1 MNSRPV
7 GNELDPQAL
16 WAAVL
21 STLAERIGP
30 QSFDTWFRP
39 LACAGGDATTLRLLV
54 PNENFGRYL
63 LDSYG
68 DLLRQTAADIR
79 GAPCQLVIATP
90 EPEPDPAPSADTLPV
105 VQAAAL
111 EQAPAGR
118 NWLIENLWMA
128 ETVGFLGSPP
138 KHCKTWLA
146 LEMAVCVASG
156 SPCLGV
162 FPVPHPGPVLLYAAE
177 DSATTVRQRLEA
189 LAAHH
194 QVDFNQLPLW
204 VITADSLRLDQAN
217 DSSRLEATV
226 ARYQPRLLIL
236 DPLIRLHQQDEN
248 ASGPM
253 AALLGFFRFLQRKSR
268 AAIAIIHHSR
278 KNRASS
284 GSGYNL
290 RGSSDFYAWADVF
303 LHLQRRQGR
312 LTLTAEHR
320 SAPSFGPIAIE
331 LIHLDGGHPHLQLV
345 AHDSVLA
352 PDPSTP
358 NTIQPDALCSRILE
372 LLSESS
378 EPRTVSQLRSALRVR
393 NQRLVEALRQLT
405 DQRKIRRLERGYVLQ
420 TT

>member
-1 MNSRPV
+1 MNSPSV
-7 GNELDPQAL
+7 GNEIEPQAL
-16 WAAVL
+16 WSAVL
-21 STLAERIGP
+21 SKLADRIGQ

-54 PNENFGRYL
+54 PNENFGQYF

-68 DLLRQTAADIR
+68 DLLRQAAADIR
-79 GAPCQLVIATP
+79 GAPCQLVITTPAP
-90 EPEPDPAPSADTLPV
+90 EPGPAPSADTLPV

-118 NWLIENLWMA
+118 NWLIENLWLA

-156 SPCLGV
+156 SPCLGA
-162 FPVPHPGPVLLYAAE
+162 FAVPDPGPVLLYAAE
-177 DSATTVRQRLEA
+177 DSAATVRQRLES

-194 QVDFNQLPLW
+194 QISFDRLPLW
-204 VITADSLRLDQAN
+204 VITADSLRLDRPD

-226 ARYQPRLLIL
+226 AQYQPRLLIL

-253 AALLGFFRFLQRKSR
+253 AALLGFFRSLQRKSH

-278 KNRASS
+278 KNRAPA
-284 GSGYNL
+284 GSGYSL

-320 SAPSFGPIAIE
+320 SAPSFGPVGIE
-331 LIHLDGGHPHLQLV
+331 LILPDGGHPHLELV
-345 AHDSVLA
+345 APDSVI
-352 PDPSTP
+352 TP
-358 NTIQPDALCSRILE
+358 NAKPNSSQPDALCTRILE

-378 EPRTVSQLRSALRVR
+378 EPRSVAQLRAVLRVR

-405 DQRKIRRLERGYVLQ
+405 DQGKTRRLEGGYALSQ
-420 TT
+420 TL